1 MAITTGVNNQFKSEV
16 MLAEHNLQS
25 NTLKV
30 ILVSS
35 SQNVS
40 AGGPNT
46 YASVTSQLA
55 NGNGYTTGGE
65 TLATVSVS
73 TVDSS
78 GVVDFADVS
87 WSSATFSANGC
98 IIYND
103 SHSSKSIIAVYAFGG
118 EKSATNGEFK
128 LVVPAAT
135 SASAVIRL
143 N

>member
-55 NGNGYTTGGE
+55 NGNGYTTGGK

-87 WSSATFSANGC
+87 WAAATFSANGC

-103 SHSSKSIIAVYAFGG
+103 SHSSKSVIAVYDFGG
-118 EKSATNGEFK
+118 VKSATNGEFK

>member
-16 MLAEHNLQS
+16 MLAEHNLQT

-73 TVDSS
+73 TIDSS
-78 GVVDFADVS
+78 GIVDFADVS
-87 WSSATFSANGC
+87 FSNSTISASGAMIYNSSAGNRA
-98 IIYND
+98 
-103 SHSSKSIIAVYAFGG
+103 IAVVSFGG
-118 EKSATNGEFK
+118 T
-128 LVVPAAT
+128 V
-135 SASAVIRL
+135 ASTAGTFTVAMPTADASNAIIRL
-143 N
+143 A

>member
-87 WSSATFSANGC
+87 WSGATFSANGC
-98 IIYND
+98 IVYND
-103 SHSSKSIIAVYAFGG
+103 SHSSKSIIAVYDFGG

>member
-1 MAITTGVNNQFKSEV
+1 MAITTGVNNTFKQAV
-16 MLAEHNLQS
+16 MLGEHDL
-25 NTLKV
+25 NTNTIKV
-30 ILVSS
+30 VLVSS

-40 AGGPNT
+40 ASDPNT
-46 YASVTSQLA
+46 YTSISGQLA

-65 TLATVSVS
+65 TLASVTVTQVS
-73 TVDSS
+73 SS

-87 WSSATFSANGC
+87 WSDATFSANGC

-103 SHSSKSIIAVYAFGG
+103 SHSSKSVIAVYDFGG
-118 EKSATNGEFK
+118 EKSATSVEFK
-128 LVVPAAT
+128 LVVPSAT

>member
-98 IIYND
+98 VVYND
-103 SHSSKSIIAVYAFGG
+103 SHSSKSIIAVYDFGG

>member
-103 SHSSKSIIAVYAFGG
+103 SHSSKSIIAVYDFGG

>member
-55 NGNGYTTGGE
+55 NGNGYTTGGA

-98 IIYND
+98 VIYND
-103 SHSSKSIIAVYAFGG
+103 SHSSKSVIAVYDFGG